1 VHWSR
6 SYQRISHRVCKGKS
20 EIALF
25 QHLASKI
32 EDLSTKEEVL
42 EVFKV
47 LAGEE
52 EVSKAVRFI
61 TASKLR
67 TVAAEL
73 NNTSWKKAK
82 AWKEWWTRERHLRKC
97 KRYQLFSLFS
107 INAETFC
114 LTDVKAYHFR
124 QI

>member
-1 VHWSR
+1 MHWSR

-42 EVFKV
+42 KVFKV

-67 TVAAEL
+67 TVAEEL

>member
-1 VHWSR
+1 MHWSR
-6 SYQRISHRVCKGKS
+6 SYQRISHRVCKGKT

-32 EDLSTKEEVL
+32 ESLPTKEEVL
-42 EVFKV
+42 KVFKV

-52 EVSKAVRFI
+52 EVSNATRFI
-61 TASKLR
+61 TAPKLQ
-67 TVAAEL
+67 TIAEEL

-97 KRYQLFSLFS
+97 KRNS
-107 INAETFC
+107 
-114 LTDVKAYHFR
+114 
-124 QI
+124 